1 MPAEVAEEDVALG
14 RIAPLDWTVPV
25 GRGPVGVSLR
35 DTGALTPA
43 AEAFLHQL
51 RAEAA
56 RLRAEKPGDGMTR
69 HNQTG

>member
-1 MPAEVAEEDVALG
+1 
-14 RIAPLDWTVPV
+14 
-25 GRGPVGVSLR
+25 VGVSLR